1 MSALTITLGADITA
15 LKRGMAAA
23 AQLVAASARRMS
35 AIGASGLAGIGKGG
49 AAALEGG
56 FRVAGT
62 AMKASIAS
70 ALAGGAAAAGAG
82 IKAVAAAAFEQTKVA
97 FTTLI
102 GDAAKPEAT
111 LGKLRELGAQTP
123 FKFPEVADAGRKLIA
138 FGESADTVPETLRRI
153 GDVSAGVQAPVGE
166 IAGPYGKARVQEL
179 ATMASAVNLPA
190 MWWV

>member
-1 MSALTITLGADITA
+1 
-15 LKRGMAAA
+15 MAAA

-35 AIGASGLAGIGKGG
+35 AIGASGLAGIGRGG
-49 AAALEGG
+49 AAALEEG

-62 AMKASIAS
+62 AMKASTAS

-82 IKAVAAAAFEQTKVA
+82 IKAVTAAADFEQTKVA

-102 GDAAKPEAT
+102 GDAAKAEAT

-123 FKFPEVADAGRKLIA
+123 FEFPELADAGRKLIA

-166 IAGPYGKARVQEL
+166 LTGFRRSGVRAPFQGSGVLCMVVPGRCPGL
-179 ATMASAVNLPA
+179 R
-190 MWWV
+190 